1 MIETKAISSPAIK
14 NVKNKPQNT
23 TIYNS
28 SVTANV
34 DYLVLT
40 LGASGDRE
48 LGDRHWLVWRHS
60 AVSFII
66 ICKVS
71 VKMSSFSYC
80 FLIGICDLNE
90 DDFEEGDDGG
100 EGVDDLTSNI
110 FVIFSV

>member
-1 MIETKAISSPAIK
+1 MNWTCLNKMIKTKSNKVPLPAIK
-14 NVKNKPQNT
+14 NVKNKPRNT

-34 DYLVLT
+34 DYLVPT
-40 LGASGDRE
+40 HGASVDRE

-71 VKMSSFSYC
+71 VKNGLGFSLL
-80 FLIGICDLNE
+80 FSDWDL
-90 DDFEEGDDGG
+90 
-100 EGVDDLTSNI
+100 
-110 FVIFSV
+110 

>member
-48 LGDRHWLVWRHS
+48 LGDRH
-60 AVSFII
+60 
-66 ICKVS
+66 C
-71 VKMSSFSYC
+71 
-80 FLIGICDLNE
+80 
-90 DDFEEGDDGG
+90 
-100 EGVDDLTSNI
+100 
-110 FVIFSV
+110 